1 MKKIILKHK
10 KFILLVTIISIIA
23 ISVYSISFGTEDYE
37 KTDFEYAKVTASHLN
52 VRRGPGISYQA
63 VGLLNKGEYVR
74 VFAKIGNWYVVQT
87 EKNIIGTV
95 YSDYVEPYTDY
106 TEEPMQEESNLNL
119 SSTISDT
126 SKNSNTL
133 ETSID
138 NYLNTLSTSSESYT
152 EALDTPLES
161 YTQEELDFLNS
172 INLER
177 QKYGLQDLIIDS
189 ELENVARLKAEDL
202 VKNNYF
208 SHTSPT
214 YGTLYQML
222 DSSNIT
228 YKTASENIAGNS
240 SLEGAISALMNSD
253 SHKGNILSNSF
264 NYTGVAVVNSA
275 SYGKIFVQ
283 IFVGN

>member
-1 MKKIILKHK
+1 MKKIILKRK
-10 KFILLVTIISIIA
+10 KLILSITIISIIV
-23 ISVYSISFGTEDYE
+23 ISIYSISFGTENYE
-37 KTDFEYAKVTASHLN
+37 KTNFEYAKVTASHLN
-52 VRRGPGISYQA
+52 VRRGPGITYQA
-63 VGLLNKGEYVR
+63 VGLLKKGEYVR
-74 VFAKIGNWYVVQT
+74 VFAKIGNWYVIQT
-87 EKNIIGTV
+87 DKNIIGTV
-95 YSDYVEPYTDY
+95 YSEYLEPYTDY
-106 TEEPMQEESNLNL
+106 TEEPMQEESDVN
-119 SSTISDT
+119 STSNVDT
-126 SKNSNTL
+126 SNTNSSE
-133 ETSID
+133 ET
-138 NYLNTLSTSSESYT
+138 LNTNSETYNV
-152 EALDTPLES
+152 ALDTPLEN
-161 YTQEELDFLNS
+161 YTQDELDFLNS

-189 ELENVARLKAEDL
+189 ELENIARLKAKDL
-202 VKNNYF
+202 VENNYF

-240 SLEGAISALMNSD
+240 SLEGAINALMNSD

-264 NYTGVAVVNSA
+264 NYTGVAVINSA